1 MKKKILERESS
12 EGKNEYLG
20 SYETEEEKDFL
31 IEKDRKIRSV
41 FNSKL

>member
-1 MKKKILERESS
+1 MKKKILERESA

-31 IEKDRKIRSV
+31 TEKDRKIRSV